1 MIAILVFLSSVCWG
15 LFVLEMKFRTTK
27 EKIEE
32 ARAVDNMVW
41 MYKQMQLPEESFARL
56 FMTRYFFLS
65 KKRARGMRAI
75 LHNPEVVEEYLRAR
89 RKRQMLSIIM
99 RIVTVLFIL
108 LFFIC
113 ILLAYRVVND
123 VVAIFGTMFSFV
135 VVIFICSC
143 INKPVYTQTD
153 EVYEQQINVYRHL
166 LASCFGYEYASVLD
180 IQCDAHDRKKRSSKL
195 SSYSNIFIGRT
206 GIYLSDAID
215 KISADLNINFRQ

>member
-1 MIAILVFLSSVCWG
+1 MIAILAFLSSVCGG
-15 LFVLEMKFRTTK
+15 LFVLEIKFQTTK

-123 VVAIFGTMFSFV
+123 I
-135 VVIFICSC
+135 I
-143 INKPVYTQTD
+143 
-153 EVYEQQINVYRHL
+153 
-166 LASCFGYEYASVLD
+166 
-180 IQCDAHDRKKRSSKL
+180 
-195 SSYSNIFIGRT
+195 
-206 GIYLSDAID
+206 
-215 KISADLNINFRQ
+215 